1 MNRNIMRIVRSVT
14 PFWLLSISL
23 QTDMIDWLSASQ
35 LCNSV
40 PSVCVCV
47 CDCAQQQTTAI
58 PQELG
63 HTLICVFYL
72 CLALAL
78 RVLVAVVAACGPTFT
93 IAHS

>member
-40 PSVCVCV
+40 PSVCVCN
-47 CDCAQQQTTAI
+47 CARQQTTAI

-63 HTLICVFYL
+63 HTLICVL
-72 CLALAL
+72 RCLALAL